1 MDRLVPFER
10 LQDDYYIGDSVRDGM
25 GAADSEDERY
35 GYCRFP
41 TTVSSYSNPSQLG
54 RRGAEDAQADRRL
67 RAGPRSG
74 RFEYF

>member
-35 GYCRFP
+35 GSVLGYCSLDSLP
-41 TTVSSYSNPSQLG
+41 DGL
-54 RRGAEDAQADRRL
+54 L
-67 RAGPRSG
+67 
-74 RFEYF
+74 